1 MCGVILTLGYLD
13 PMYRGCTVNDYDFI
27 KLDTGEGGLFSWL
40 ALFILTGW
48 ARHGPLMPTRMGRL
62 ITFMRVI

>member
-27 KLDTGEGGLFSWL
+27 KLDTGEGAYSVGGSVYPNGLG
-40 ALFILTGW
+40 AARAIDARPGW
-48 ARHGPLMPTRMGRL
+48 DG
-62 ITFMRVI
+62 